1 MEAGGANNNEQDAVQ
16 GEAREEEEG
25 SSSILHSMRKRI
37 RRSRERHM
45 EVVILMQLR
54 CSLNYSA
61 ILIGPQDNGSSPAST
76 VEAYLRLPLE
86 EVKCLRY
93 FIRKYKM
100 NGFIDYTAGF
110 GKSLRKRLLPMTSP
124 GKHFSVWFGAT

>member
-1 MEAGGANNNEQDAVQ
+1 MC
-16 GEAREEEEG
+16 
-25 SSSILHSMRKRI
+25 KRI

-61 ILIGPQDNGSSPAST
+61 ILIGPQDTGSSPAST

-93 FIRKYKM
+93 FIRKYKIH
-100 NGFIDYTAGF
+100 GFIDYTADF
-110 GKSLRKRLLPMTSP
+110 GKSLRKRLQPMTSP